1 MGEGSS
7 VMTLATIIENAS
19 SVIGAV
25 GDNYT
30 TLSNDF
36 GGIIHAPMALAIGGA
51 IIGMIKG
58 VLLYRRGRG
67 RR

>member
-1 MGEGSS
+1 MGESTA
-7 VMTLATIIENAS
+7 MTLATIIENAS
-19 SVIGAV
+19 SIIGAV

-30 TLSNDF
+30 TLNTDF
-36 GGIIHAPMALAIGGA
+36 GAIIHVPMALAIGGA

-58 VLLYRRGRG
+58 ILFYRRSRG